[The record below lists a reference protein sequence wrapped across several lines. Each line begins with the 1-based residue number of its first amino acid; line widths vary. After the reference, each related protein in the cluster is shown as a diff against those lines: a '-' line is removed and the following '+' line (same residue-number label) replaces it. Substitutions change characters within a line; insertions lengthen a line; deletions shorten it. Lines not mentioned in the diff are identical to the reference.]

1 MSYAL
6 IELVVALG
14 LLVKVVLGMR
24 GDVIDV
30 PSTARVQYMYM
41 HTAHLIKFAH
51 LL

>member
-14 LLVKVVLGMR
+14 LFVKVVLGTR

-30 PSTARVQYMYM
+30 PSTAHVQYICIL
-41 HTAHLIKFAH
+41 HI
-51 LL
+51 